1 MGLALALGTQGM
13 KPGQVKPADK
23 LGGPQA
29 LPTQPRG
36 HPGPQQLLG
45 RVLSG
50 SSAGQHP
57 RHPAALQTRTAEFNV
72 SRIRKTS
79 AEANLI
85 FN

>member
-36 HPGPQQLLG
+36 HPGPQRLLG
-45 RVLSG
+45 RTASPTPS
-50 SSAGQHP
+50 SSADAH
-57 RHPAALQTRTAEFNV
+57 RRV
-72 SRIRKTS
+72 
-79 AEANLI
+79 
-85 FN
+85 